1 MLKVLKRSHIGTKQH
16 VFIPYVKVHE
26 RIVSTRLFRGLKQL
40 RGVAYGLQLFLE
52 YLKEKMLVV
61 IIAHCAP
68 SITYAALL
76 RRLDWVN

>member
-1 MLKVLKRSHIGTKQH
+1 MEKKFPNYLLAD
-16 VFIPYVKVHE
+16 
-26 RIVSTRLFRGLKQL
+26 